1 MSTVPFSLLD
11 SLELPELAE
20 RAARKVSRSGSTLFE
35 EPIST
40 TATSATTYSE
50 FYASDDDVPC
60 AAALDVKPLSE
71 PLPPVARPL
80 DVAAVPNHD
89 DVGGGGDNDEEDETE
104 EAIARRVQQRKIE
117 ALLRRQRAAQDGYIQ
132 SKPAVDVQVHVPATP
147 VAPVSAPKVAV
158 TPPVPVVVDA
168 PVEELTP
175 QQQRA
180 KALAMRNAR
189 LASPFMSG
197 PAATAQSHQR
207 PPVVADLQQ
216 QAPPQVATTRASVSS
231 GEWRRD
237 SDLFLASLHSSNSSV
252 PVASQVTSTAGATTA
267 SYETP
272 DLSEV
277 TRCNAQAYGYEADS
291 SVTYSMPDIATVA
304 SSSQADDVD
313 SYAEP
318 AIAVYSSPTLR
329 TAAAAA
335 SPASLASLPRASPS
349 APPSKPAAPLV
360 RAWNEEFQRLWVAH
374 VAADQRMRSSAGA
387 ANDDRPGDELS
398 VMLSIGQL
406 VSEFT
411 ASATRIG
418 RTIISETFLAPE
430 HKTYK
435 PIAVGGVG
443 GGLKF
448 AADGIFFKFAVDE
461 YGLYGG
467 NEYAAKSASHELRH
481 MQLLM
486 AHVIG
491 GSLRTAMLHF
501 PLMTI
506 ITHRGFRLIATTQL
520 PIDASTIE
528 YGSAN
533 AAVTIH
539 NAADVAP
546 VMQELAAELNLA
558 SHHVVS
564 RDGRQ
569 RFLLHAC
576 ADIEVHR
583 GRDDRLY
590 VIDCHRLLPPTMPLV
605 VASTTAP
612 GKVTSV
618 LKNANLFYLFRPTF
632 VRSYARPLSPD
643 SFSGF
648 ADRTESAEF
657 NRACREAT
665 TNLLEVVVPRAARR
679 FEERI
684 ARLGGSVGSLRRLVE
699 VLHREGVNVRFLGY
713 VRQSTAV
720 PALRRALLTE
730 MVARTIKQVLNTGL
744 RKLQTVLLQDYCD
757 YVYRFFNENIFGGRK
772 LRSVAW
778 WANDGPAALLQRF
791 ARSFDAAQDGAD
803 LRALI
808 DERVLYDRLRELTGV
823 DFGRYD
829 EFVTNLGDVQH
840 GSYNVLELQP
850 VVHRLWVLPVFEATL
865 LLQEALPSP
874 DAPLAEHTAFYER
887 VRSLFIESLSTRPE
901 DVAALDGLGL
911 AFKAHAV
918 VAARH
923 RRGAL
928 ALSLFAEALECFRDA
943 LAIAPASHL
952 AVLHFDHGVTLAALA
967 RVTIDARRARLDD
980 ALREQVIE
988 ELQAE
993 SLDDPKKQAHADSL
1007 LRRLQATQASADS
1020 APLLAP
1026 SDADLS
1032 ATFARAGEQFAL
1044 AAALDARDFD
1054 ALFNQAHCVLMA
1066 EIVNVSEEVRPP
1078 EASLLAVPGSR
1089 PEDDALEARRQS
1101 ALQASALAQAL
1112 CERAV
1117 RLQIEAGAGAAAE
1130 AAPAGGELR
1139 VASLNRMRTA
1149 LEADATLAL
1158 ALSGRRSP
1166 RSERRRERLRS
1177 LSPVLQAV
1185 TRSWPPR
1192 KEEVE
1197 VEPAA
1202 RDESS
1207 DEHSDEHTLTHERGF
1222 SLAQQ
1227 QQQQSPNKPH

>member
-1 MSTVPFSLLD
+1 
-11 SLELPELAE
+11 
-20 RAARKVSRSGSTLFE
+20 VSRSGSTLFE
-35 EPIST
+35 EPLST

-60 AAALDVKPLSE
+60 AAALDVKPRSE

-80 DVAAVPNHD
+80 DVPVPPVVASVHASVEGVAVDRD
-89 DVGGGGDNDEEDETE
+89 DDDDDDETE
-104 EAIARRVQQRKIE
+104 EAVARRVQQRKIE

-132 SKPAVDVQVHVPATP
+132 SKPTVAVHVQVPATP
-147 VAPVSAPKVAV
+147 VPPVAAPKLAV

-197 PAATAQSHQR
+197 PAATAQSPQR

-216 QAPPQVATTRASVSS
+216 QQQQQHQPQVTTTRASASS

-237 SDLFLASLHSSNSSV
+237 SDLFLASLHSSNGSV
-252 PVASQVTSTAGATTA
+252 PAASQVTSTAGATTA

-272 DLSEV
+272 DLSEM

-304 SSSQADDVD
+304 GSSQADDVD

-329 TAAAAA
+329 TAAAATSPA

-387 ANDDRPGDELS
+387 ANEDRPGDELS

-418 RTIISETFLAPE
+418 RIIISETFLAPE

-558 SHHVVS
+558 PHHVVS

-583 GRDDRLY
+583 GRDERLY

-684 ARLGGSVGSLRRLVE
+684 ARLGGNVGSLRRLVE

-713 VRQSTAV
+713 VRQSTEV

-744 RKLQTVLLQDYCD
+744 RKLQTVLLQDFCD

-778 WANDGPAALLQRF
+778 WSNDGPAALLQRF
-791 ARSFDAAQDGAD
+791 ARSFDAAKDGAD

-943 LAIAPASHL
+943 LAIAPRSHL

-980 ALREQVIE
+980 ALRQQVIE

-993 SLDDPKKQAHADSL
+993 ACDDPKKQAHADSL

-1032 ATFARAGEQFAL
+1032 TTFARAGEQFAL
-1044 AAALDARDFD
+1044 AAALDGRDFD

-1066 EIVNVSEEVRPP
+1066 EIVKVSEEVRPP

-1112 CERAV
+1112 CERAL

-1177 LSPVLQAV
+1177 LSPVQQAV

-1222 SLAQQ
+1222 SLV
-1227 QQQQSPNKPH
+1227 QQQQSPNKP